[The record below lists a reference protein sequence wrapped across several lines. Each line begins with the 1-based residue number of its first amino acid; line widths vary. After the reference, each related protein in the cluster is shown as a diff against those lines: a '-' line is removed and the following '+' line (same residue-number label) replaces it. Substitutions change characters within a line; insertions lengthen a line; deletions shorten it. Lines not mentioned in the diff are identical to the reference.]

1 MTISGVTGG
10 IGASLN
16 ATNPDFIDR
25 LGLLS
30 STPSYDLTVPEPIP
44 NTEGMSPGMVYDL
57 LSGYVEEY
65 GSQEAKQA
73 LDDEVPFILQLFN
86 PVGELIGH
94 GFLDP
99 ARNVGVIL
107 PIVGNPTTSGPA
119 GSSDPSMYA

>member
-1 MTISGVTGG
+1 MAISGVTGG

-30 STPSYDLTVPEPIP
+30 STPSYELTVPEPIP
-44 NTEGMSPGMVYDL
+44 NTEDMSPDMIYNL
-57 LSGYVEEY
+57 LSVYVEEY

-73 LDDEVPFILQLFN
+73 FDDEVPFILQLLN
-86 PVGELIGH
+86 PVGELLGH
-94 GFLDP
+94 AVVDP
-99 ARNVGVIL
+99 VGCVGMIS
-107 PIVGNPTTSGPA
+107 PIVGNSTTSGPA